1 MKTMSENRIYLSLRD
16 VSKTYKETVALDRVS
31 FELFEGEIFGYIG
44 PNGAGKTT
52 TIKILVGLIK
62 KFRGLYTTGNS
73 SPADIYEDLGYLP
86 QGVTFQNWRTV
97 ENVLETFGKISGLDN
112 SFLKNR
118 IDLVTG
124 MLELEDVRNRNI
136 SKLSGGMIQKLGL
149 AQALLNNPG
158 FLVLDE
164 PLSGLDPASRY
175 EFKKIIK
182 NLSGQGTTVFFSSHI
197 LSDVQIIAD
206 RVAILNKGRILKIG
220 DTEELTNDLYENH
233 IFEITFFDNFDNSAL
248 LHTFNDIVRVE
259 RKSSKR
265 LFLHVNKSSDVKAFS
280 REVIKKLLEQNT
292 NIQSFGRITPDL
304 DEVYLKYVTSG

>member
-1 MKTMSENRIYLSLRD
+1 MSENRIYLSFQD
-16 VSKTYKETVALDRVS
+16 VSKTYKETVALDRIS
-31 FELFEGEIFGYIG
+31 FELFEGETFGYIG

-52 TIKILVGLIK
+52 TIKILVGLNK
-62 KFRGLYTTGNS
+62 QFRGLYKTGNNS
-73 SPADIYEDLGYLP
+73 SADIYEDLGYLP

>member
-1 MKTMSENRIYLSLRD
+1 M
-16 VSKTYKETVALDRVS
+16 
-31 FELFEGEIFGYIG
+31 
-44 PNGAGKTT
+44 
-52 TIKILVGLIK
+52 
-62 KFRGLYTTGNS
+62 
-73 SPADIYEDLGYLP
+73 
-86 QGVTFQNWRTV
+86 
-97 ENVLETFGKISGLDN
+97 LETFGKISGLDN

>member
-62 KFRGLYTTGNS
+62 KFGGLYTTGNC